1 MASTFSRPAAA
12 TAGIRPRAG
21 VFFRLVRTPR
31 VVGPAVFL
39 AVVAALSLLA
49 PLIAPHDPLE
59 MRPPRALQ
67 GPGPEFLLGTDEY
80 GRDILSRLLY
90 GGRVSLAVAV
100 GSILVAGVVGV
111 ALGLAGGYYGGIWEA
126 LTMRTADLLL
136 SIPPI
141 LLAIATV
148 AFLGSN
154 LANLIL
160 VIGLLYVPRFA
171 RVVHGSTLAVK
182 QREFVEA
189 ARVVGARDLRIL
201 LTAILPNILAP
212 IIVQASVSLGFAILL
227 ESGLSFLGLGAPP
240 PTPSWGQMVGAG
252 RGYMHLAPWPV
263 LWPALMVWAVILAFN
278 LLGDGLRDLLDPRL
292 RG

>member
-240 PTPSWGQMVGAG
+240 PTPSWGQMVGTG